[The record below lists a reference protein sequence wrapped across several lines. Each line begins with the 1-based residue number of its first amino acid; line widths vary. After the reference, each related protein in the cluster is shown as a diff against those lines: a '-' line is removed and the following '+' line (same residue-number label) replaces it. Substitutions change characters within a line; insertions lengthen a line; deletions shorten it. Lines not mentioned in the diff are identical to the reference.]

1 MIVELGGR
9 IEVCIYKLLTVFCD
23 HSNPHDLSVIAT
35 FAFACFKFTESVIF
49 FVEERAKFFQQPYVS
64 CMVLVIWLMGLR
76 NPLQLHM
83 QYLIHILWT
92 LDLDWST
99 GTYRSWSLINW
110 INSMI
115 SLKTQDTEHCWSKG
129 ILEVSCPFVLQKSFP
144 AWIFSNSM
152 ASTIYKLK
160 LGPRGRASI
169 FFHFFLI

>member
-23 HSNPHDLSVIAT
+23 HSNPHDLSVIST

-49 FVEERAKFFQQPYVS
+49 SWRRGQNFSSNLMYPVW
-64 CMVLVIWLMGLR
+64 CWLMGLR
-76 NPLQLHM
+76 KPLQLHM

-115 SLKTQDTEHCWSKG
+115 SLKTQDTDHWSKE
-129 ILEVSCPFVLQKSFP
+129 ILEVSFCFAKVVPRLD
-144 AWIFSNSM
+144 IFQF
-152 ASTIYKLK
+152 YGFDHL
-160 LGPRGRASI
+160 
-169 FFHFFLI
+169 